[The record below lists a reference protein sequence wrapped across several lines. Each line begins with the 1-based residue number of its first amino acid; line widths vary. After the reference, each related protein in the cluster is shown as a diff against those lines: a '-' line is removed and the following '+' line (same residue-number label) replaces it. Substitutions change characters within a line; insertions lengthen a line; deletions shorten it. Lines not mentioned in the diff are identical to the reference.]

1 MSRTSRNAYGTLRS
15 HAIAGPPRRLS
26 RGPRSGGPRSGGP
39 RSGGAVGHT
48 RPRPRGWG
56 PDCAGRLRTGQ
67 TPPEAPRYRV
77 HRCRVPWAADSQGP
91 RPCRHAPVDESG
103 RGHAWERFS
112 GDKQRRISSN
122 RATWPAGID
131 GAETLWAMAG
141 RSPDRHGRNQ
151 IGPCRRPCRLSTR
164 HGPARHD
171 RPRAGACWHEVGG
184 RPPPSGTLQ
193 R

>member
-26 RGPRSGGPRSGGP
+26 RGPRSGGPRSGTHA
-39 RSGGAVGHT
+39 RAHVVGAQTAPAACGQVRR
-48 RPRPRGWG
+48 RPKLLDIASIDAACLGRPIAKARARAVT
-56 PDCAGRLRTGQ
+56 PQSTNPAAGTHGS
-67 TPPEAPRYRV
+67 
-77 HRCRVPWAADSQGP
+77 DS
-91 RPCRHAPVDESG
+91 
-103 RGHAWERFS
+103 
-112 GDKQRRISSN
+112 
-122 RATWPAGID
+122 RATSSAASHPTA
-131 GAETLWAMAG
+131 
-141 RSPDRHGRNQ
+141 RHGLPVSMGPKRCGPWQGAHPIATVENQ